1 MHTLL
6 SLFTEAL
13 TFVVGKRWQGF
24 VLAVVALLLIWLIL
38 MATR

>member
-1 MHTLL
+1 MHGLISLL
-6 SLFTEAL
+6 AEAL

-24 VLAVVALLLIWLIL
+24 VAAVVALFVIWLIL